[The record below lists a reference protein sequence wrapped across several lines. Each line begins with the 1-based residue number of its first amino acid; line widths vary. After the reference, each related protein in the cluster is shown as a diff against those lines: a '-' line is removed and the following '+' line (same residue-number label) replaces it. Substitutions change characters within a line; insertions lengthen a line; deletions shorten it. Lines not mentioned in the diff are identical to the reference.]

1 MNWKVLG
8 LAAVIA
14 MAGTSAAKADL
25 IVNGGF
31 ETGNFSGWTLSG
43 NTGFTGV
50 SGPGFNDGFVNNPNS
65 GNFFAFLG
73 PVGSDGFLS
82 QTFSDTAGK
91 TLHVSFFLANDGDT
105 PNDFHV
111 SFDGTSLLSLTN
123 DSAHA
128 FEEFS
133 FLVTATGSDTLTIGG
148 FRNDPGYFGLD
159 DVSVTVPEP
168 TSIALFGAGLVA
180 LGFMMRRRKRA

>member
-1 MNWKVLG
+1 MRPWHFSCLNVTELFFGRGWMNWKVLG

-105 PNDFHV
+105 PNDFH
-111 SFDGTSLLSLTN
+111 
-123 DSAHA
+123 
-128 FEEFS
+128 
-133 FLVTATGSDTLTIGG
+133 
-148 FRNDPGYFGLD
+148 
-159 DVSVTVPEP
+159 
-168 TSIALFGAGLVA
+168 
-180 LGFMMRRRKRA
+180 